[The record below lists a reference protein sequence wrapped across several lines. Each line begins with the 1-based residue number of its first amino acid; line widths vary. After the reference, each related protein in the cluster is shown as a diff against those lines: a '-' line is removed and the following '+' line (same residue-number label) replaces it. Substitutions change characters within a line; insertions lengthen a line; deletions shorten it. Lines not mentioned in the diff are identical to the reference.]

1 MFDETGGD
9 KNGGPVIKPYSL
21 SEPRESFI
29 LFILWGCRT
38 GVNKI
43 GIKFTISWDI
53 YGALEN

>member
-43 GIKFTISWDI
+43 GITIKF
-53 YGALEN
+53 